1 MKAERGRKDIIMN
14 MPVTEIPLS
23 ISRYCA
29 QFKNLFGNE
38 PRFQHFQEYITGLIL
53 SENVTVEAINTLFPE
68 GSDASNLNRFLT
80 DAPWSAQ
87 KINRQRLHLLQ
98 KDLRTR
104 WGKRGVIAIDNT
116 LNRHD
121 GKHFDLIA
129 KLKDHSQ
136 GDYPQA
142 HDLVTSQYVGPHIQ
156 YPLEYRLFIPEAVA
170 EREKRLFKSH
180 TDLAIEMVHQIEGFG
195 CPASTYT
202 FDIPYTVERL
212 TNVIES
218 YNKNWV
224 GGIKTN
230 RWITVG
236 ERKIKAGEFAQE
248 LPDKAYHKEIIHGKE
263 YWVFSKAVRVSHF
276 TKKLRMVI
284 SYDNEARQGEP
295 KIFVTNVLT
304 WEARR
309 VLTVYDGRWSV
320 ETFYRDSKQE
330 LGLDGYELRDE
341 DGFRRHWYLVFA
353 AYSCLLSEFH
363 ACGRRSWFTA
373 KLLTIGEARRKL
385 ACDTVKNLVDWVR
398 QKVKD
403 QWEPTQIYECL
414 SLAS

>member
-1 MKAERGRKDIIMN
+1 MKTEGGRKDIIMN
-14 MPVTEIPLS
+14 MPITEIPSS
-23 ISRYCA
+23 INRYCA
-29 QFKNLFGNE
+29 QFKNFFGNE

-53 SENVTVEAINTLFPE
+53 SENVTVEGINALFPE
-68 GSDASNLNRFLT
+68 GKDSSNLNRFLT
-80 DAPWSAQ
+80 DAPWSAE
-87 KINRQRLHLLQ
+87 KLNTQRLQLLQ
-98 KDLRTR
+98 KDIRTR
-104 WGKRGVIAIDNT
+104 WGKRGVVAIDNT

-156 YPLEYRLFIPEAVA
+156 YPIEYRLFISEEVA
-170 EREKRLFKSH
+170 AREKRPFKSH
-180 TDLAIEMVHQIEGFG
+180 TDLGIELVHHAQRME
-195 CPASTYT
+195 CPAGTYT
-202 FDIPYTVERL
+202 FDISYTVERL
-212 TNVIES
+212 TKVIEG
-218 YNKNWV
+218 YGKNWV
-224 GGIKTN
+224 GSIKTN
-230 RWITVG
+230 RWIRVG
-236 ERKIKAGEFAQE
+236 EREIKAGEFAKE
-248 LPDKAYHKEIIHGKE
+248 LPDEAYRREIIHGKE
-263 YWVFSKAVRVSHF
+263 YWVFSKVVRVSHF
-276 TKKLRMVI
+276 EKKLRMVI
-284 SYDNEARQGEP
+284 SYDNQSRQGDP
-295 KIFVTNVLT
+295 KILVTNVLT

-341 DGFRRHWYLVFA
+341 DGFRRHWHLVLV
-353 AYSCLLSEFH
+353 AYSCLLAEFH
-363 ACGRRSWFTA
+363 ACGQRSWFTA

-385 ACDTVKNLVDWVR
+385 ACDTLKNLVDWVR

-414 SLAS
+414 ALAS

>member
-1 MKAERGRKDIIMN
+1 MN
-14 MPVTEIPLS
+14 TPVTDIPLS
-23 ISRYCA
+23 ISRYCT

-38 PRFQHFQEYITGLIL
+38 PRFRHFQEYITGLIL

-80 DAPWSAQ
+80 DAPWSAE
-87 KINRQRLHLLQ
+87 KLNRQRLHLLQ
-98 KDLRTR
+98 KDIRTR

-116 LNRHD
+116 LNRHE

-156 YPLEYRLFIPEAVA
+156 YPIDYRLFIPETVA

-180 TDLAIEMVHQIEGFG
+180 TDLAIELVNGTERLG
-195 CPASTYT
+195 CPAMTYT
-202 FDIPYTVERL
+202 FDISYTVATL

-218 YNKNWV
+218 YGKNWV
-224 GGIKTN
+224 GSIKTN

-236 ERKIKAGEFAQE
+236 ERDIKAGDFARE
-248 LPDKAYHKEIIHGKE
+248 LPDVSYHRETVHDKN
-263 YWVFSKAVRVSHF
+263 YWVFSKVVRVSHF
-276 TKKLRMVI
+276 DKKLRMVI
-284 SYDNEARQGEP
+284 SYDNPQRQGDP
-295 KIFVTNVLT
+295 KIFVANVLT

-341 DGFRRHWYLVFA
+341 DGFRRHWYLVFT
-353 AYSCLLSEFH
+353 AYSCLLAEFH
-363 ACGRRSWFTA
+363 ACGQRSWFTA
-373 KLLTIGEARRKL
+373 KLLTIGEARRRL
-385 ACDTVKNLVDWVR
+385 ARDTLINLVDWIR
-398 QKVKD
+398 QKVKE
-403 QWEPTQIYECL
+403 QWEPAQIYECL
-414 SLAS
+414 ALAS